1 MLLDSSGSGMVEM
14 DVENRKGLSRAG
26 DKQLRVLHI
35 EDDMLDMRYINTV
48 LKRNPVY
55 RIDYTHV
62 PTVKEGLEV
71 LGQREYDLVFLDL
84 SLPDGFGLGLVKIV
98 SSVVP
103 DKPVIILSG
112 NEDTE
117 LMLSAVECGAQEY
130 LAKDQLNS
138 SSVLRAI
145 RYAIDRKRMEAR
157 LTHLS
162 NHDSLTGLANRTL
175 CKDRLEHALARARRQ
190 NTAVALL
197 FVDLD
202 HFKSIND
209 TFGHEVGDAVLKRAA
224 ERLRNCVR
232 EDDTVARLG
241 GDEFIVILESLQND
255 EVVSYIAEKIIEEL
269 SKLIVVGEHEV
280 RITAS
285 VGISVQQGQG
295 LQNVDADQL
304 MKYSDIAM
312 YQVKAEG
319 RNDFKYFTDA
329 MRNASRR
336 RIFLEKGLKDALQN
350 REFVLAYQPQ
360 IDQTGRGL
368 IGGEALLRWRHP
380 QLDVLMPSSFLP
392 ILLESNHI
400 FSVNEWILHTAC
412 VQWRRWIDEGLV
424 PPGSSVSVN
433 LDGRQF
439 GQKNLIEQVERALA
453 ESGLNGAQL
462 DLEITENL
470 LVKNTEKNIQILN
483 DLKKLGVTLSLDDFG
498 TGFSSLSY
506 LKYLP
511 VDRLKIDRAFIK
523 NLMTDASDRAIVAS
537 IITLAEK
544 LRIEVLAEGVDSRE
558 QIDWLVQQGCHLFQG
573 FYYARPMF
581 PPEFAQGRFLELSA
595 CPD

>member
-1 MLLDSSGSGMVEM
+1 MAAMEAEHVMEQI
-14 DVENRKGLSRAG
+14 AG
-26 DKQLRVLHI
+26 DRQLRVLHI
-35 EDDMLDMRYINTV
+35 EDDLLDMRYINTV
-48 LKRNPVY
+48 LKRNPIY

-62 PTVKEGLEV
+62 PTIKEGLDV
-71 LGQREYDLVFLDL
+71 LGKQECDLVFLDL
-84 SLPDGFGLGLVKIV
+84 SLPDGYGLSLVKIV
-98 SSVVP
+98 NSAVP

-117 LMLSAVECGAQEY
+117 LMLKAIEYGAQEY

-138 SSVLRAI
+138 SAVLRAI
-145 RYAIDRKRMEAR
+145 RYAIDRKRMEAH

-162 NHDSLTGLANRTL
+162 NHDALTGLANRIL

-209 TFGHEVGDAVLKRAA
+209 TFGHEMGDRVLKQAA
-224 ERLRNCVR
+224 ARLLNCAR

-241 GDEFIVILESLQND
+241 GDEFVVILESLQSD

-269 SKLIVVGEHEV
+269 SKVFVVDEYEMHV
-280 RITAS
+280 TAS
-285 VGISVQQGQG
+285 IGISVQQGQG
-295 LQNVDADQL
+295 LQNVDAEQL

-329 MRNASRR
+329 MRNASKR

-350 REFVLAYQPQ
+350 QEFVLAYQPQ
-360 IDQTGRGL
+360 IDQGGNSL
-368 IGGEALLRWRHP
+368 IGGEALLRWQHP
-380 QLDVLMPSSFLP
+380 QLDLLMPHSFLP
-392 ILLESNHI
+392 ILLESNQI
-400 FSVNEWILHTAC
+400 FAVNEWILHTAC
-412 VQWRRWIDEGLV
+412 MQWRRWLDAGLV

-433 LDGRQF
+433 LDARQF
-439 GQKNLIEQVERALA
+439 GQKNLIEWVEMALA
-453 ESGLNGAQL
+453 ESGLKGEQL

-470 LVKNTEKNIQILN
+470 LMKNTDKNIQILN

-498 TGFSSLSY
+498 TGFSSLGY

-511 VDRLKIDRAFIK
+511 VDRLKIDRTFIK
-523 NLMTDASDRAIVAS
+523 NIISDASDRAIVAS
-537 IITLAEK
+537 MITLADK
-544 LRIEVLAEGVDSRE
+544 LEIEVLAEGVDSRE
-558 QIDWLVQQGCHLFQG
+558 QIDWLIQHGCHLFQG
-573 FYYARPMF
+573 FYYAKPLF
-581 PPEFAQGRFLELSA
+581 PQEFAKREFL
-595 CPD
+595 